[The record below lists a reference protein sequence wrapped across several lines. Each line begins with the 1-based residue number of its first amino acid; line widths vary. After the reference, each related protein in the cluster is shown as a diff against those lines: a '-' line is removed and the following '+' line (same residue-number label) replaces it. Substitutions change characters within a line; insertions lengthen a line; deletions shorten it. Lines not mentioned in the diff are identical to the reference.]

1 VADDTETGSS
11 SSEDTAPSNAELE
24 QRVSGVESKLD
35 LILEKLSGSS
45 TSSTSSTSSAPAT
58 DPPAEHGSIA
68 EQIRAQLAER
78 DQATADKASKDAAEQ
93 RVKSLEDRLA
103 GMAEQ
108 TPQPPERRI
117 ERIMWGAR

>member
-1 VADDTETGSS
+1 MGVDPVADDT
-11 SSEDTAPSNAELE
+11 DTTEAADAAPSNAELE

-35 LILEKLSGSS
+35 LILDKLSGSS
-45 TSSTSSTSSAPAT
+45 STPPGPAA

-78 DQATADKASKDAAEQ
+78 DKQAASKADADAAEQ
-93 RVKSLEDRLA
+93 RVKTIEDRLE
-103 GMAEQ
+103 GMAER

-117 ERIMWGAR
+117 ERIMWGTR

>member
-1 VADDTETGSS
+1 VAADTETTETA
-11 SSEDTAPSNAELE
+11 EDTAPSNAELE

-35 LILEKLSGSS
+35 LILEKLGGSS
-45 TSSTSSTSSAPAT
+45 SSPAPAPAA

-78 DQATADKASKDAAEQ
+78 DQASADKASKDAAEQ
-93 RVKSLEDRLA
+93 RVKSLEERLA

-117 ERIMWGAR
+117 ERIMWRAR